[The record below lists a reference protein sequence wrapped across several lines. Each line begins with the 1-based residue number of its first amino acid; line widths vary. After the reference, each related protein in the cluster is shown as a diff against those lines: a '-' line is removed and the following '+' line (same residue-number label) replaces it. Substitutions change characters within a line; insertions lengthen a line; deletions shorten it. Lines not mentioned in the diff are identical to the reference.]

1 MPWRI
6 RGILRKYCGTDYGRP
21 ERGRPVSARLDELER
36 LEKASDLDPL
46 RSTHITSP
54 GYTHFANLAEVLTD
68 DGRTVIGRGR
78 CLAMMPRQWA
88 DWIAAIDNAAAALLA
103 VARAAEELIRDMDG
117 PEADW
122 STHAVRVALAALDS
136 TPGGG
141 R

>member
-1 MPWRI
+1 
-6 RGILRKYCGTDYGRP
+6 
-21 ERGRPVSARLDELER
+21 
-36 LEKASDLDPL
+36 
-46 RSTHITSP
+46 
-54 GYTHFANLAEVLTD
+54 
-68 DGRTVIGRGR
+68 
-78 CLAMMPRQWA
+78 MMPRQWA

>member
-6 RGILRKYCGTDYGRP
+6 RGILRKYCGTEYGRP

-36 LEKASDLDPL
+36 LEKAWRSELPL
-46 RSTHITSP
+46 SP
-54 GYTHFANLAEVLTD
+54 TRAERIRALMAGLFD
-68 DGRTVIGRGR
+68 D
-78 CLAMMPRQWA
+78 AP
-88 DWIAAIDNAAAALLA
+88 ALLA